1 MKGTS
6 SIIGIVSL
14 VAVAVLYILHFTGKN
29 EPVKEAVKEEL
40 AAEQSGASLKIGYVK
55 ADSIILNYD
64 LAQDLH
70 DEFTKKQ
77 EAYNSEYGTKRETFE
92 REAAA
97 FQEKLQRGGFL
108 TEQRAIQERDRLV
121 GKEQEIM
128 QLDQELSTKLNEIQ
142 VANNEQILDSLLSY
156 LEEYNQNKK
165 YDYIFNG
172 AEILIGKEAN
182 NLTAEVLKALN
193 ERYSGEQED

>member
-14 VAVAVLYILHFTGKN
+14 VAVAVLYILHFTGTN
-29 EPVKEAVKEEL
+29 EPVKEAVKDEL